1 MGFYI
6 KDLGMPNRN
15 QSIHIEIKNGKPR
28 VTGRTDTN
36 GYEELDCEI
45 VEIKTPHGRLI
56 DEDFIKK
63 VLGERVCIAKRDPNG
78 DLIAMLSVS
87 LLPTV
92 IEAEEEE

>member
-1 MGFYI
+1 MSSLLI
-6 KDLGMPNRN
+6 KGVKMPKNCGECFISDRTLC
-15 QSIHIEIKNGKPR
+15 KNGCP
-28 VTGRTDTN
+28 
-36 GYEELDCEI
+36 I
-45 VEIKTPHGRLI
+45 VEVPEMHGRLI

-92 IEAEEEE
+92 IEAEGEE